1 MKLARYSW
9 RLLLLCAPCQ
19 YVNSCGVFISQYIEA
34 ELWHIH
40 CLSLSLSWW
49 KCSGQIERNII
60 NSGSRMTMK
69 HSLDHLYPLAFY
81 FTPEVFRCSNYS
93 DSLTGQANE
102 KNSSGFRQK
111 CCSSGASSNL
121 AQIRRSTPRVHQLYY
136 GKASESH
143 VSCLKSSVGLNRII
157 SILDVLV
164 TRMAWWPQR
173 LWI

>member
-1 MKLARYSW
+1 MPCIHMMVWIKNCVVKLARYSW
-9 RLLLLCAPCQ
+9 RLLLLSAPCQ
-19 YVNSCGVFISQYIEA
+19 YVNSCGVIIFQYIEG

-40 CLSLSLSWW
+40 CVSLSLSWW

-60 NSGSRMTMK
+60 VAVEWPWNIHLVSTCILFHIRSI
-69 HSLDHLYPLAFY
+69 SLFELQI
-81 FTPEVFRCSNYS
+81 
-93 DSLTGQANE
+93 LTGQANE

-143 VSCLKSSVGLNRII
+143 VSCLKSSVGLNRN
-157 SILDVLV
+157 
-164 TRMAWWPQR
+164 
-173 LWI
+173 